1 MECEGGCKTW
11 VHLKCHKIVL
21 GNDWF
26 CDNCQH
32 AVQSSKAPSD
42 DLDDSMELGFRVNA
56 NAAGASPC
64 DAPSSDALAGA
75 APRAEE
81 GRAELGSPA
90 GDLIGA
96 AERPTIDKQGL
107 RAAGSSPD
115 GSSAAEDIELDLSP
129 TASPAAL
136 TSGKKSKKVNNSVS
150 STKSGSHLH

>member
-21 GNDWF
+21 GDDWF

-42 DLDDSMELGFRVNA
+42 DVDDSMDEPA

-64 DAPSSDALAGA
+64 NAPSSDALADA
-75 APRAEE
+75 ASRAKE

-96 AERPTIDKQGL
+96 AERPDIDKQGL

-115 GSSAAEDIELDLSP
+115 GSSAAEDIELDISL

-136 TSGKKSKKVNNSVS
+136 TSGKKSKKVNNSAS